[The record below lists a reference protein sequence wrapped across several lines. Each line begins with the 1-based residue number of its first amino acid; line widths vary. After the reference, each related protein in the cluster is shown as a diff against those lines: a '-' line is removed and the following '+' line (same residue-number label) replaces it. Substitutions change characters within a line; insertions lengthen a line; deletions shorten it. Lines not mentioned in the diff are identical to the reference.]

1 MKKQKKAILSNT
13 DELPDNRLLNTE
25 SFSNFLSS
33 LMAVVIGLLVGFIV
47 LLVSNPSQALGGFSK
62 ILIGGFADMK
72 NLGQVF
78 YFATP
83 IIMTGLSVG
92 FANKTGLF
100 NIGAA
105 GQFIIGA
112 YAAVYVGVKWT
123 FLPGAAHWIVA
134 LLMAMFAGALWGL
147 LPGILNAYRNVNIV
161 ISCIIMNYIGM
172 YTVNFLVTRTIFD
185 SLKNQSK
192 RVASTAI
199 IPKMGLNQIF
209 KAGNSSS
216 SVNAGIFIAIVMG
229 ILTYIILNK
238 TKFGFE
244 LKACGYNRDACK
256 YAGINE
262 KRNIVF
268 SMMIAGALAALGGA
282 LLYLA
287 GSGKGIEVLDVLA
300 AEGFNGIPVAL
311 LGLNNPIAIIFSG
324 IFIAYL
330 NVGGFNMQLYDFV
343 PQVIEII
350 ISVIIYF
357 SAFALLLKGFIQ
369 SIRNKNVHSLSNT
382 STHADS
388 ESVSNTEGRD
398 E

>member
-1 MKKQKKAILSNT
+1 MKNRERANPNQSNHRYG
-13 DELPDNRLLNTE
+13 DRILNTE
-25 SFSNFLSS
+25 SFASFLSS
-33 LMAVVIGLLVGFIV
+33 FMAVAIGLLVGFIV
-47 LLVSNPSQALGGFSK
+47 LLVSNPSQAIGGFST
-62 ILIGGFADMK
+62 ILLGGFADMK

-123 FLPGAAHWIVA
+123 FLPGAIHWMFA
-134 LLMAMFAGALWGL
+134 LLMAMIAGALWGL
-147 LPGILNAYRNVNIV
+147 LPGALNAYRNVNIV
-161 ISCIIMNYIGM
+161 ISCIMMNYIGM
-172 YTVNFLVTRTIFD
+172 YTVNYLVKKTIFD

-192 RVASTAI
+192 RVAANAI

-209 KAGNSSS
+209 KAGNSAS
-216 SVNAGIFIAIVMG
+216 SVNAGIFIAIIMG
-229 ILTYIILNK
+229 IVIYIILNK

-262 KRNIVF
+262 KRNIIF

-287 GSGKGIEVLDVLA
+287 GSGKGIEVLDILA

-330 NVGGFNMQLYDFV
+330 NVGGFNMQLYNFV

-357 SAFALLLKGFIQ
+357 SAFALLLKGFVQ
-369 SIRNKNVHSLSNT
+369 SVRNKKNDLPSNSKTESLS
-382 STHADS
+382 
-388 ESVSNTEGRD
+388 TEGR
-398 E
+398 EE